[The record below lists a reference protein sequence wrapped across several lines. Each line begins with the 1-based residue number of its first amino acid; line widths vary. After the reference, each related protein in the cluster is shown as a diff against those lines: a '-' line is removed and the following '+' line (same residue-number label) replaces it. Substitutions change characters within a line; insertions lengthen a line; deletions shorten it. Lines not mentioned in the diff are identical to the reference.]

1 MHLRGSIKRK
11 AFIMTDSL
19 KHLMLLKNDRRG
31 VTAMEYGVIAA
42 LVVVVL
48 VTAMGLLGPQLTAT
62 FGAITTALTP

>member
-1 MHLRGSIKRK
+1 LKKALTMTEHLKNLIS
-11 AFIMTDSL
+11 
-19 KHLMLLKNDRRG
+19 LKNDRRG

-48 VTAMGLLGPQLTAT
+48 VAAMTLLGPQLTAT